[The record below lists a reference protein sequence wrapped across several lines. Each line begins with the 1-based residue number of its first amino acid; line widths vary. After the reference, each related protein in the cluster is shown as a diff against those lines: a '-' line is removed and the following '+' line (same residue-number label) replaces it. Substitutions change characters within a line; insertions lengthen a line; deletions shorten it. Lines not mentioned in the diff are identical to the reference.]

1 MQRYF
6 ASQRDT
12 TPGKKKKKRKPLNL
26 LGGKQTYNNNNKK
39 KSTIDSNLIKKY
51 TMSEVQLT
59 GQMASNGDQSR
70 TKRTK
75 PEEFEHPFWYVYRQK
90 GVDYWDYKNCV
101 VEFNK
106 NLANYELLQK
116 IGRGKYSEVF
126 RGRNRNNGC
135 MCVLKLLKPV
145 RYQKI
150 LREISILRNLCGG
163 PNVVRL
169 LDVLRDDDSQTVV
182 LVTEYVHNPTTLRSL
197 LYTNNLS
204 NFDMRYY
211 LYEILRSLDFAHR
224 RGIFHRDIKP
234 YNVMID
240 HERKILRVIDWG
252 LGEYYIHGQAL
263 NCGVATRHYKGPEL
277 LVGYR
282 HYDYSLDIWCLGCV
296 LAGMLFFKDPFFVG
310 TNNDDQLLQIVAVMG
325 KKALFRYLDKYQCR
339 ISRVVESYLHSL
351 PEEHVDWRNYIKR
364 DLAHQSWCDATGLD
378 LLDKMLQFDHQDR
391 ILAHEAMQHP
401 FFAPVREALAK
412 DPQEQYPVAQQ

>member
-1 MQRYF
+1 
-6 ASQRDT
+6 
-12 TPGKKKKKRKPLNL
+12 
-26 LGGKQTYNNNNKK
+26 
-39 KSTIDSNLIKKY
+39 
-51 TMSEVQLT
+51 MSEVQLT